1 MSLKVQKSNAF
12 FIYTLMLISDL
23 LILLTMNV
31 FFLFKILKN
40 YNFWTKFFESNI
52 VQMYNVSGFNQ
63 SKGVLFDKN
72 HDLDDIL
79 EIQSGLE

>member
-1 MSLKVQKSNAF
+1 MCFSYLNIEKLQ
-12 FIYTLMLISDL
+12 L
-23 LILLTMNV
+23 LDFV
-31 FFLFKILKN
+31 
-40 YNFWTKFFESNI
+40 KFFESNN

-63 SKGVLFDKN
+63 SKGFLFDKN

>member
-1 MSLKVQKSNAF
+1 MCFSYLNLEKLQ
-12 FIYTLMLISDL
+12 L
-23 LILLTMNV
+23 LDFV
-31 FFLFKILKN
+31 
-40 YNFWTKFFESNI
+40 KFFESNN